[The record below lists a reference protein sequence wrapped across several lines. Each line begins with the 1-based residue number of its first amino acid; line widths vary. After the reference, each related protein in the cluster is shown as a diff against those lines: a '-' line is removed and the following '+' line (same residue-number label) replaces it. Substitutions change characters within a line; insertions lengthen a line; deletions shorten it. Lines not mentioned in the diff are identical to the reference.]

1 MRIFM
6 HRKVLNL
13 VSLVEAWGGEEGQ
26 NYHPHCN
33 VSGGK
38 CFYSFVRAPFPGDA
52 FRRVPL
58 KYQSQFFI
66 LC

>member
-1 MRIFM
+1 M
-6 HRKVLNL
+6 HRKVRDLW
-13 VSLVEAWGGEEGQ
+13 VSAWSTHGVGEEGQ
-26 NYHPHCN
+26 NSQPHCN

-52 FRRVPL
+52 FRRVLL
-58 KYQSQFFI
+58 KYQSQFFM